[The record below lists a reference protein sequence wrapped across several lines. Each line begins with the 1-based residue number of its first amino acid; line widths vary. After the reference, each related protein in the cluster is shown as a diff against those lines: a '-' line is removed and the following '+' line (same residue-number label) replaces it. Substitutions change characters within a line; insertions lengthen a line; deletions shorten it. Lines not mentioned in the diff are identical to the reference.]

1 MITLLAFTVLFTP
14 GPQYASELP
23 FKFLGWRSGGRY
35 AVLESEV
42 GGVGPETQVRVVVD
56 AKNNKVVKRWTQ
68 ETESADRPVSVQS
81 DGWMKQHPS
90 SGLGR
95 LVFAFKGH
103 YFTADKD
110 VAPQRAEVNFKV
122 GQKSFSVM
130 LKQTLNSPESTPGG
144 EMKFRRAKC
153 TVAIRCGQGT
163 WRSLRSDA
171 DFAKSVVGYGIDRVY
186 TDGKSVAV
194 VLVQFNGIYF
204 EGWNLAAERTL
215 VVGLL
220 P

>member
-1 MITLLAFTVLFTP
+1 MITLFAFTVLFTP

-42 GGVGPETQVRVVVD
+42 GGVGPETQARIVVD
-56 AKNNKVVKRWTQ
+56 AKSNKVVKRWSQ
-68 ETESADRPVSVQS
+68 QTESAERPVSAQS
-81 DGWMKQHPS
+81 DAWMKQHPS
-90 SGLGR
+90 SGSGR
-95 LVFAFKGH
+95 LVFAFKGP
-103 YFTADKD
+103 YFTADKE
-110 VAPQRAEVNFKV
+110 VAPQPTDVKFKV
-122 GQKSFSVM
+122 GQKSFSLR
-130 LKQTLNSPESTPGG
+130 LKQTLRSPESTPGG
-144 EMKFRRAKC
+144 EMMFRRAKC
-153 TVAIRCGQGT
+153 TVSIRSGQGT
-163 WRSLRSDA
+163 WRSMRSDA
-171 DFAKSVVGYGIDRVY
+171 DFAKSVVGYGIDKVY

-194 VLVQFNGIYF
+194 VLVQFNGVYF